1 MGHLYQPIKDVEYFA
16 VAHLPHGVVGGADGG
31 EGRAL
36 QVLRPDGVDPDA
48 SHHKPGDALG
58 EETPQARVLRPC
70 EAVPWPCDSLR
81 QCHGLVTHP
90 LRTRKIQRILSV
102 T

>member
-58 EETPQARVLRPC
+58 EEAPQARVPWPC
-70 EAVPWPCDSLR
+70 EAVPWPCDSPAEDKKDPKD
-81 QCHGLVTHP
+81 P
-90 LRTRKIQRILSV
+90 LSHMPSILCNV
-102 T
+102 PE